1 MWSLWRAKPTSEE
14 ADRALKDANRSLR
27 EVKKRGAEVTNVS
40 NALKD
45 LYARNHFAE
54 RLESIIIQH
63 KGPQHD
69 T

>member
-1 MWSLWRAKPTSEE
+1 MWSLWRAKPTSKE
-14 ADRALKDANRSLR
+14 ADLALKDAHRNLR
-27 EVKKRGAEVTNVS
+27 EVKKRGEEVTNVS

-54 RLESIIIQH
+54 RLEAIIIQH